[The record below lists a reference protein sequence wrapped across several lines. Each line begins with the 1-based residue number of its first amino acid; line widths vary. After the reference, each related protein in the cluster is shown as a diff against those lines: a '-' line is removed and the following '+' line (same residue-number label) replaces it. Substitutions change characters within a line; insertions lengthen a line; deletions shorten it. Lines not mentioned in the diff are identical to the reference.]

1 MSYVSLYRKWR
12 SQNFAEIVGQPVIV
26 QTLKNAILGDRISH
40 AYLFTGPRGTGKTST
55 ARILAKSLNC
65 KEGPTPSPCG
75 KCESCDKIKNGHSVD
90 VIEIDAASNR
100 GIDEIRE
107 LRERVRFTP
116 LEGRYKVYI
125 IDEVHMLTS
134 EAFNALLKTLE
145 EPPSHAIFILAT
157 TEIQKV
163 PATIASRCQRL
174 DFSRI
179 RLTEITEHLKEI
191 AKTEGYKAD
200 PKALDLI
207 ARSAE
212 GGMRDAISLLDQAIS
227 FSGKEISYDNV
238 VTLLGTA
245 DEELLFGF
253 ADAIA
258 EGNDS
263 KVLELIKAGVEE
275 GRSMAQVARDFV
287 MHFRNLLHLK
297 VGSGEALELTSDYLQ
312 RLKDQATKFSL
323 TRIKESIRAL
333 SRAELD
339 MKWHPHGRLV
349 LEVAIIELL
358 QQSALAPVVSEEKP
372 VVKAVPRPT
381 IAAIPQ
387 KPAAAPVITPST
399 THRPMTSAMPAVP
412 VASPEPV
419 KPVPPPVV
427 LKKNGAAIDRIKHHW
442 PDILESMKQKSLSG
456 YVSLSEAE
464 PIEVNSGKLVIGFRK
479 GFSFHKERMDDIKN
493 RESLMEAVREYSGEN
508 LPLELII
515 SEAVA
520 ANAAITASSVAEF
533 FGGRVVS

>member
-26 QTLKNAILGDRISH
+26 QTLKNAILGNRISH

-179 RLTEITEHLKEI
+179 KLAEITEHLKEI
-191 AKTEGYKAD
+191 AKTEGYQAD

-253 ADAIA
+253 AEAIA

-312 RLKDQATKFSL
+312 RLKTQAEKFSL
-323 TRIKESIRAL
+323 TRIKEAIRAL

-358 QQSALAPVVSEEKP
+358 QQPASPVVNEEKP

-381 IAAIPQ
+381 VVARPM
-387 KPAAAPVITPST
+387 AAA
-399 THRPMTSAMPAVP
+399 MP
-412 VASPEPV
+412 VAPVAAPEPV
-419 KPVPPPVV
+419 KPPPVV

-442 PDILESMKQKSLSG
+442 ADILESMKQKSLSG

-464 PIEVNSGKLVIGFRK
+464 PIEVNSTGKLVIGFRK
-479 GFSFHKERMDDIKN
+479 GFSFHKERMDDAKN
-493 RESLMEAVREYSGEN
+493 RESLMEAVREYSGER
-508 LPLELII
+508 LPIELII
-515 SEAVA
+515 SEAA
-520 ANAAITASSVAEF
+520 QANAAITASSVAEF

>member
-26 QTLKNAILGDRISH
+26 QTLKNAILGNRISH

-179 RLTEITEHLKEI
+179 KLAEITEHLQEI
-191 AKTEGYKAD
+191 AKTEGYHAE
-200 PKALDLI
+200 PKALALI

-253 ADAIA
+253 AEAIA

-323 TRIKESIRAL
+323 TRIKEAIRAL

-349 LEVAIIELL
+349 LEVAIIELM
-358 QQSALAPVVSEEKP
+358 QQPVPAAIAAEKP
-372 VVKAVPRPT
+372 VAAPRPT
-381 IAAIPQ
+381 VAAIPQ
-387 KPAAAPVITPST
+387 KTD
-399 THRPMTSAMPAVP
+399 THRPMAAAMPAVP
-412 VASPEPV
+412 VASPEPA

-427 LKKNGAAIDRIKHHW
+427 LTKNGAAIDRIKHHW
-442 PDILESMKQKSLSG
+442 ADILESMKQKSLSG

-464 PIEVNSGKLVIGFRK
+464 PIEISSGKLVIGFRK
-479 GFSFHKERMDDIKN
+479 GFSFHKERMDDAKN
-493 RESLMEAVREYSGEN
+493 RESLMEAVREYSGEK

-515 SEAVA
+515 SEVA
-520 ANAAITASSVAEF
+520 QANAAITASSVAEF